1 MVMSRAWW
9 RLEKFMRWEY
19 KRKYGRLPSEEELK
33 SVKEELYI
41 FEIMR
46 RNMEKAGAMI
56 RGIGSEEG

>member
-1 MVMSRAWW
+1 
-9 RLEKFMRWEY
+9 MRWEY

-33 SVKEELYI
+33 SVKEELYT

-56 RGIGSEEG
+56 RGIGSEEGVKANG